1 MQWIPDPTGRFPMRP
16 HFEVEVLDQRAEQC
30 AEDFLRRRRGLIA
43 YPLLSN
49 DLVALVEERV
59 SDLDLFADLS
69 PEGDD
74 VEGVTYF
81 VPGGRPR
88 VLISEALDD
97 PRRENRQRMTL
108 AHELGHV
115 ELHNDLWPADRPPEL
130 FPAPTEQP
138 PVRCLRRAIARPG
151 SGIDW
156 MEWQASYFASALLV
170 PRRKCQSLLATAPAG
185 SDPISTVAEAF
196 QVSRDAARVR
206 LAYITA

>member
-1 MQWIPDPTGRFPMRP
+1 MRP
-16 HFEVEVLDQRAEQC
+16 HFEAAELDERAEQC
-30 AEDFLRRRRGLIA
+30 VEDFLRRRRCSID

-49 DLVALVEERV
+49 ELVALVEERV
-59 SDLDLFADLS
+59 ADLDLFADLS
-69 PEGDD
+69 TEGDG

-81 VPGGRPR
+81 VPGGRPH
-88 VLISEALDD
+88 VLISDVLED

-115 ELHNDLWPADRPPEL
+115 ELHNDLWPTEPPPEF
-130 FPAPTEQP
+130 FPDPAGQQ

-151 SGIDW
+151 SKVDW

-170 PRRKCQSLLATAPAG
+170 PRRKCQSLLAAAPAG
-185 SDPISTVAEAF
+185 ADQVFTVAEAF

-206 LAYITA
+206 LAYLAA